1 MEGAKKVVQLLC
13 GEEPKQACHHQCVD
27 LPLVCSVFRFN
38 AFVCRTVAV
47 VTRGP
52 RLPCVAV
59 VTRGLLKWVASCL
72 EVAIYS
78 GFVACLFKRETAAQQ
93 ASSHA

>member
-47 VTRGP
+47 VTRG
-52 RLPCVAV
+52 
-59 VTRGLLKWVASCL
+59 LLKWVASCL